1 MALPGG
7 VGTLDE
13 IFHVMAA
20 ASIGYHHKKVVFY
33 NVNGFYDTLLAAL
46 KEIESKGFAR
56 HPFSTYYDI
65 AHTPEE
71 LKEIMT
77 I

>member
-1 MALPGG
+1 
-7 VGTLDE
+7 
-13 IFHVMAA
+13 
-20 ASIGYHHKKVVFY
+20 
-33 NVNGFYDTLLAAL
+33 VNGFYDTLLTAL